1 MSIMNRLERWLKFG
15 ETISKL
21 LNDFDD
27 TIRFKSKPTQA
38 LDPKPVYGVDITK
51 SSRSAILQIINGN
64 TEIIN
69 LQSSQ
74 KNSYSID

>member
-15 ETISKL
+15 ETILKL

-38 LDPKPVYGVDITK
+38 FDLKPVYGVDITK
-51 SSRSAILQIINGN
+51 CSRSAVLQILSMG
-64 TEIIN
+64 T
-69 LQSSQ
+69 L
-74 KNSYSID
+74 K